1 MPLAYFSRERQAVRH
16 HASKLLTLVVILE
29 KHDLICQQIRHT
41 PWPRLQLS
49 ATVIST
55 YQSSAHFH
63 ICQIHYSV
71 QTLSSP
77 QLYFSKVGYSFPLG
91 ARGFAVSALFGT
103 PQRLSSRQLTFLLR
117 RWGLSSMSR
126 SFRRRNSPMS
136 CGFYSG
142 FGAGR

>member
-1 MPLAYFSRERQAVRH
+1 MQRTTGGPP

-29 KHDLICQQIRHT
+29 KHDFALRG
-41 PWPRLQLS
+41 LAYSLAQLP
-49 ATVIST
+49 
-55 YQSSAHFH
+55 YPH
-63 ICQIHYSV
+63 INLV
-71 QTLSSP
+71 RTFTLPNSLSGSNIVSP

-103 PQRLSSRQLTFLLR
+103 PQRFSSRQLTFLLR